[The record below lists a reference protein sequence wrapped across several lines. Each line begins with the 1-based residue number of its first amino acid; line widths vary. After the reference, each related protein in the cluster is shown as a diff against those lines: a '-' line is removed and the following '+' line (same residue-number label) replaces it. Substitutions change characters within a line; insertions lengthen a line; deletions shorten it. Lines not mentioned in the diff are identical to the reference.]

1 MILQFDLAD
10 DSADDVWGILKSFS
24 TITVRNKVASVHRL
38 LQRVVQDTLAPDE
51 TDEAISCCL
60 CALSNAWRFQQW
72 DPSTWADA
80 GNLVP
85 HIMVV
90 RCVALRCAAHKK
102 NSESF
107 LSPQFVSHSVTN
119 RHPLVLLC

>member
-90 RCVALRCAAHKK
+90 RCVALRCVALRCPQTKTLK
-102 NSESF
+102 VYSLRNSSRI
-107 LSPQFVSHSVTN
+107 L
-119 RHPLVLLC
+119 